1 MKDIKYNHMVD
12 IVPPL
17 EAQEY
22 AAGGVVKGVLKALP
36 KILGKGKP
44 YMEKLAAP
52 KKTAE
57 KVLDLSKGKQT
68 WSVMDKNGLPI
79 KEFKTKK
86 EADIWLKK
94 ARDEAPEK
102 EYYENILDYKG
113 NKL

>member
-1 MKDIKYNHMVD
+1 MKDIKYRHMVN

-52 KKTAE
+52 KKTGE
-57 KVLDLSKGKQT
+57 KVLDLSKAKPSYT
-68 WSVMDKNGLPI
+68 VYDEAGLPI
-79 KEFKTKK
+79 KDFKTEK
-86 EADIWLKK
+86 A
-94 ARDEAPEK
+94 ARDFLRDDA
-102 EYYENILDYKG
+102 
-113 NKL
+113 